1 MAYRLPLHMKKTN
14 LCGLTRDEF
23 ERLMEDVGEK
33 PFRARQLYKWIYK
46 NRVFAFRGM
55 SDLRRDLRLRLQEK
69 YYIGLPQIAA
79 RQKSSD
85 GTEKFLLELEDK
97 NVIESV
103 LIEDESSGRTTLC
116 ISSQSG
122 CPLGCT
128 FCATGALGFN
138 RNLTVGEI
146 IGQPLVIRDL
156 YGEGA
161 FDNIVFMGMGEPLLN
176 YAAVMTAIDIMTD
189 SLGLMVGAR
198 KITISTAGVTSGI
211 RKLTASGS
219 KVNLA
224 LSLNAPDDARRRRI
238 MPVTKK
244 YPLAGVLEAVGRWTE
259 VHKRRVTFE
268 YILFAGFNDGEQDAL
283 ALAALVRGIPC
294 KINLLAYNPIEG
306 GDGQRPG
313 DVVVDRFAQTLYP
326 RAPAVTI
333 RKSRGRDIDAAC
345 GQLAGRKGYL

>member
-1 MAYRLPLHMKKTN
+1 MKKTN
-14 LCGLTRDEF
+14 LCGLTRDDF
-23 ERLMEDVGEK
+23 ERLLADLGEK

-46 NRVFAFRGM
+46 NRVFDFRGM
-55 SDLRRDLRLRLQEK
+55 SDLRKELRLRLQEK
-69 YYIGLPQIAA
+69 YHIGLPQTVA
-79 RQKSSD
+79 RQKAED
-85 GTEKFLLELEDK
+85 GTEKFLFELEDK
-97 NVIESV
+97 NVVESV
-103 LIEDESSGRTTLC
+103 LIEDESSGRMTLC

-128 FCATGALGFN
+128 FCATGFFGFK

-156 YGEGA
+156 YGDDA

-176 YAAVMTAIDIMTD
+176 YEPVMTAIDIMTD
-189 SLGLMVGAR
+189 SLGLMIGAK
-198 KITISTAGVTSGI
+198 KITISTAGVTPGI

-224 LSLNAPDDARRRRI
+224 LSLNAVDDARRRTI
-238 MPVTKK
+238 MPVARK
-244 YPLAGVLEAVGRWTE
+244 YPLAGVLEAVRKWTE
-259 VHKRRVTFE
+259 VRKRRVTFE
-268 YILFAGFNDGEQDAL
+268 YILFKGFNDGEQDAL

-294 KINLLAYNPIEG
+294 KINLLAYNPIDG
-306 GDGQRPG
+306 GDWQRPG
-313 DVVVDRFAQTLYP
+313 DADVDRFAQTLYP
-326 RAPAVTI
+326 RAPAVTV